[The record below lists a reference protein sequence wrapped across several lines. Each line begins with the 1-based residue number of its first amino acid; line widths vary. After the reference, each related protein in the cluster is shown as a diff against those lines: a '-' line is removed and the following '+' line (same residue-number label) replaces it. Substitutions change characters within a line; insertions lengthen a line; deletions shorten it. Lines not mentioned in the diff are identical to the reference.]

1 MQHLFRQLT
10 QPEKSGNNLSMMLFA
25 LVEVVMIVVGI
36 VMANQLEEQKEI
48 REVTERAEVLFEEVL
63 RDLEADCWAAFS
75 PLFVNR
81 SNNRLSDVLFN
92 PDRTLAEVQ
101 ANAFSIYYMLRF
113 ESALHID
120 TQGYEALE
128 KIHER
133 LPEHLLKAYE
143 QLDRLMDQNATIQ
156 EHNRRYQD
164 VVYAN
169 MEHNIQNHPWW
180 NKGTYSGVPDA
191 EALAWMMGEECKAQ
205 THLVVNSSAHLAG
218 AAERFRTSAIQ
229 VYDEIKDI
237 LGDTTASPGYM
248 STHFYPTERTRRMLG
263 TYVLQDSLHFG
274 AAPYKNLSMEIID
287 DHLTAVYGN
296 GDTLRL
302 NRSGMADYSFP
313 GPPLEDYM
321 ELDGKL
327 VVGKWTIQKDW
338 TYERVLD

>member
-1 MQHLFRQLT
+1 M
-10 QPEKSGNNLSMMLFA
+10 
-25 LVEVVMIVVGI
+25 
-36 VMANQLEEQKEI
+36 
-48 REVTERAEVLFEEVL
+48 LFEEVL

-75 PLFVNR
+75 PLFMNR

-113 ESALHID
+113 EAALHID

-133 LPEHLLKAYE
+133 LPEHLLKGYE
-143 QLDRLMDQNATIQ
+143 QLDLLMDPNATIQ

-180 NKGTYSGVPDA
+180 NKGTYAGVPDA

-229 VYDEIKDI
+229 VYDEIKNI

-248 STHFYPTERTRRMLG
+248 STHYYPTERTRKMLG
-263 TYVLQDSLHFG
+263 TFVLQDSLYFG
-274 AAPYKNLSMEIID
+274 AAPYKNLSMGNHRRPSDGCVRQRRHVEAEPVRRGRVFSRRSPARGLYGTWRQIGRGQV
-287 DHLTAVYGN
+287 DHPKRL
-296 GDTLRL
+296 DLRACL
-302 NRSGMADYSFP
+302 GLSLG
-313 GPPLEDYM
+313 
-321 ELDGKL
+321 
-327 VVGKWTIQKDW
+327 
-338 TYERVLD
+338 

>member
-10 QPEKSGNNLSMMLFA
+10 QPENSGNNLSIILFA
-25 LVEVVMIVVGI
+25 VVEVVMIVVGI
-36 VMANQLEEQKEI
+36 VMANQLQEQKEI

-63 RDLEADCWAAFS
+63 RDLEADCWAAFG
-75 PLFVNR
+75 PLMANR
-81 SNNRLSDVLFN
+81 RNNRLSDVIYN
-92 PDRTLAEVQ
+92 PGRTLAEVQ
-101 ANAFSIYYMLRF
+101 ANAMDIYFMLRF
-113 ESALHID
+113 EHALHID

-128 KIHER
+128 KMHER
-133 LPEHLLKAYE
+133 LPEHLLEAYE

-156 EHNRRYQD
+156 EHNRRYRD
-164 VVYAN
+164 MVYAN
-169 MEHNIQNHPWW
+169 MEYNTHNLPWW
-180 NKGTYSGVPDA
+180 NNGTYAGVPDMDA
-191 EALAWMMGEECKAQ
+191 VMWMMGEECKAQ

-229 VYDEIKDI
+229 VYKEIKNI

-248 STHFYPTERTRRMLG
+248 STHFYPTERTQRMLG
-263 TYVLQDSLHFG
+263 RFVLQDSLHFG
-274 AAPYKNLSMEIID
+274 AAQYKNLSMEIID

-302 NRSGMADYSFP
+302 NRSGMAEYSHP

-321 ELDGKL
+321 EWDGKL

-338 TYERVLD
+338 TYERVSD

>member
-1 MQHLFRQLT
+1 MKQLFRQLA
-10 QPEKSGNNLSMMLFA
+10 QPENSGNNLSVMLFA

-36 VMANQLEEQKEI
+36 VMANNLEEQKEI

-63 RDLEADCWAAFS
+63 RDLEADCWSAYR
-75 PLFVNR
+75 PLMTNR
-81 SNNRLSDVLFN
+81 QNNRLSDVLYN

-101 ANAFSIYYMLRF
+101 ANAYGIYYMLRF
-113 ESALHID
+113 EGALHID

-133 LPEHLLKAYE
+133 LPEHLLEAYE
-143 QLDRLMDQNATIQ
+143 HLDRLMDQNAIIQ
-156 EHNRRYQD
+156 EHNRRYQE

-169 MEHNIQNHPWW
+169 MEHNVHNHPWW
-180 NKGTYSGVPDA
+180 NQGTYSGVPDMD
-191 EALAWMMGEECKAQ
+191 ALMWMMGEECKAQ
-205 THLVVNSSAHLAG
+205 THLIVNSSAHLAG

-229 VYDEIKDI
+229 VYDEIKEL

-248 STHFYPTERTRRMLG
+248 STKFFPTERSQNLLG
-263 TYVLQDSLHFG
+263 TFVLKDSLVFG
-274 AAPYKNLSMEIID
+274 SAPRKHLTMAVID
-287 DHLTAVYGN
+287 DHLTAIYGN

-302 NRSGMADYSFP
+302 NPSGPAEYSHP

-321 ELDGKL
+321 ERDGNL

-338 TYERVLD
+338 TYERVSD

>member
-10 QPEKSGNNLSMMLFA
+10 QPENLGNNLSIILFA
-25 LVEVVMIVVGI
+25 VVEVVMIVVGI
-36 VMANQLEEQKEI
+36 VMANQLQEQKEI

-63 RDLEADCWAAFS
+63 RDLEADCWAAFG
-75 PLFVNR
+75 PLMANR
-81 SNNRLSDVLFN
+81 RNNRLSDVIYN
-92 PDRTLAEVQ
+92 PGRTLAEVQ
-101 ANAFSIYYMLRF
+101 ANAMDIYFMLRF
-113 ESALHID
+113 EHALHID

-128 KIHER
+128 KMHER

-156 EHNRRYQD
+156 EHNRRYRD
-164 VVYAN
+164 MVYAN
-169 MEHNIQNHPWW
+169 MEYNTHNLPWW
-180 NKGTYSGVPDA
+180 NNGTYAGVPDMDA
-191 EALAWMMGEECKAQ
+191 VMWMMGEECKAQ

-229 VYDEIKDI
+229 VYKEIKNI

-248 STHFYPTERTRRMLG
+248 STHFYPTERTQRMLG
-263 TYVLQDSLHFG
+263 RFVLQDSLHFG
-274 AAPYKNLSMEIID
+274 AAQYKNLSMEIID

-302 NRSGMADYSFP
+302 NRSGMAEYSHP

-321 ELDGKL
+321 EWDGKL

-338 TYERVLD
+338 TYERVSD

>member
-1 MQHLFRQLT
+1 MQHMFRQLT
-10 QPEKSGNNLSMMLFA
+10 KSENPGNNLSMMLFA

-36 VMANQLEEQKEI
+36 VMANQLEEQKEM
-48 REVTERAEVLFEEVL
+48 REVTNRAEVLFEEVL
-63 RDLEADCWAAFS
+63 RDLEADCWAALR
-75 PLFVNR
+75 PLFANR
-81 SNNRLSDVLFN
+81 SNNWLSDVLYN
-92 PDRTLAEVQ
+92 PDRTMGEVQ
-101 ANAFSIYYMLRF
+101 ANAFGIYYMLRF

-133 LPEHLLKAYE
+133 LPEHLLEAYE
-143 QLDRLMDQNATIQ
+143 HLDRLMDQNAIIQ

-169 MEHNIQNHPWW
+169 MEHNIHNHPWW
-180 NKGTYSGVPDA
+180 NQGTYSGVPDMD
-191 EALAWMMGEECKAQ
+191 ALMWMMGEECKAQ

-218 AAERFRTSAIQ
+218 AAERFRTSAIS
-229 VYDEIKDI
+229 VYDEIKEL

-248 STHFYPTERTRRMLG
+248 STNFASSDRTQRMLG
-263 TYVLQDSLHFG
+263 NFVLQDSLVYGSASH
-274 AAPYKNLSMEIID
+274 KHLSMEIID
-287 DHLTAVYGN
+287 SHLTAVYGN

-302 NRSGMADYSFP
+302 NRSGMAEYSYP

-321 ELDGKL
+321 EVDGKM

-338 TYERVLD
+338 TYERVSD

>member
-1 MQHLFRQLT
+1 M
-10 QPEKSGNNLSMMLFA
+10 
-25 LVEVVMIVVGI
+25 
-36 VMANQLEEQKEI
+36 
-48 REVTERAEVLFEEVL
+48 
-63 RDLEADCWAAFS
+63 
-75 PLFVNR
+75 
-81 SNNRLSDVLFN
+81 
-92 PDRTLAEVQ
+92 
-101 ANAFSIYYMLRF
+101 
-113 ESALHID
+113 HID

-143 QLDRLMDQNATIQ
+143 QLDLLMDQNATIQ

-205 THLVVNSSAHLAG
+205 SHLVVNSSAHLAG

-229 VYDEIKDI
+229 VYDEIKNI

-248 STHFYPTERTRRMLG
+248 STHYYPTERTQRMLG
-263 TYVLQDSLHFG
+263 TFVLQDSLHFG
-274 AAPYKNLSMEIID
+274 AASYKNLSMEILD

-327 VVGKWTIQKDW
+327 IVGKWTIQKDW

>member
-63 RDLEADCWAAFS
+63 RDLEADCWAAFR

-180 NKGTYSGVPDA
+180 NKGTY
-191 EALAWMMGEECKAQ
+191 
-205 THLVVNSSAHLAG
+205 
-218 AAERFRTSAIQ
+218 
-229 VYDEIKDI
+229 
-237 LGDTTASPGYM
+237 
-248 STHFYPTERTRRMLG
+248 
-263 TYVLQDSLHFG
+263 
-274 AAPYKNLSMEIID
+274 
-287 DHLTAVYGN
+287 
-296 GDTLRL
+296 
-302 NRSGMADYSFP
+302 
-313 GPPLEDYM
+313 
-321 ELDGKL
+321 
-327 VVGKWTIQKDW
+327 
-338 TYERVLD
+338 

>member
-10 QPEKSGNNLSMMLFA
+10 QPENSGNNLSIILFA
-25 LVEVVMIVVGI
+25 VVEVVMIVVGI
-36 VMANQLEEQKEI
+36 VMANQLQEQKEI

-63 RDLEADCWAAFS
+63 RDLEADCWAAFG
-75 PLFVNR
+75 PLMANR
-81 SNNRLSDVLFN
+81 RNNRLSDVIYN
-92 PDRTLAEVQ
+92 PGRTLAEVQ
-101 ANAFSIYYMLRF
+101 ANAMDIYFMLRF
-113 ESALHID
+113 EHALHID

-128 KIHER
+128 KMHER
-133 LPEHLLKAYE
+133 LPEHLLEAYE

-156 EHNRRYQD
+156 EHNRRYRD
-164 VVYAN
+164 MVYAN
-169 MEHNIQNHPWW
+169 MEYNTHNLPWW
-180 NKGTYSGVPDA
+180 NNGTYAGVPDMDA
-191 EALAWMMGEECKAQ
+191 VMWMMGEECKAQ

-229 VYDEIKDI
+229 VYKEIRNI

-248 STHFYPTERTRRMLG
+248 STHFYPTERTQRMLG
-263 TYVLQDSLHFG
+263 RFVLQDSLHFG
-274 AAPYKNLSMEIID
+274 AAQYKNLSMEIID

-302 NRSGMADYSFP
+302 NRSGMAEYSHP

-321 ELDGKL
+321 EWDGKL

-338 TYERVLD
+338 TYERVSD

>member
-1 MQHLFRQLT
+1 
-10 QPEKSGNNLSMMLFA
+10 
-25 LVEVVMIVVGI
+25 
-36 VMANQLEEQKEI
+36 
-48 REVTERAEVLFEEVL
+48 
-63 RDLEADCWAAFS
+63 
-75 PLFVNR
+75 
-81 SNNRLSDVLFN
+81 
-92 PDRTLAEVQ
+92 
-101 ANAFSIYYMLRF
+101 MLRF
-113 ESALHID
+113 ETALHID

-205 THLVVNSSAHLAG
+205 SHLVVNSSAHLAG

-229 VYDEIKDI
+229 VYDEIKNI

-248 STHFYPTERTRRMLG
+248 STHYYPTERTQRMLG
-263 TYVLQDSLHFG
+263 TFVLQDSLHFG
-274 AAPYKNLSMEIID
+274 AAPYKNLSMEILD

-327 VVGKWTIQKDW
+327 IVGKWTIQKDW